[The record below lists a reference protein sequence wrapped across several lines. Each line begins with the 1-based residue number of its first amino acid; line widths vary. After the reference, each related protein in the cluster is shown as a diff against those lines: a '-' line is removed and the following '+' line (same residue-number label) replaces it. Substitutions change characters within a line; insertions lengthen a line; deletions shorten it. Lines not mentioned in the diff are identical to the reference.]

1 MIRLLQISDPHFGT
15 EKPKVL
21 EAAIELARTQSP
33 DLIIL
38 SGDITQRARRSQFD
52 QAHRF
57 TRQLQKPVLAVPGN
71 HDIPLFNLYARLFNP
86 YGNYQSVFGQT
97 LEPEFE
103 NSQLL
108 VIGVN
113 TTRPSLHKNGKVST
127 EQIIRVAMRL
137 SEAKPEQFRV
147 VVEHHPVRAIE
158 ASDTV
163 NLLIGREQAI
173 PTWVDAG
180 MDIILG
186 GHIHLPYVLPLYGR
200 RGIAG
205 RKAWTVQAGTAV
217 SKRVRGKVPNS
228 INLIHYRPVKGK
240 PQCVV
245 EQWDYAGES
254 QAFLSVKSTALTL
267 SREH

>member
-21 EAAIELARTQSP
+21 EAVMELAQTQSP
-33 DLIIL
+33 DLVIL
-38 SGDITQRARRSQFD
+38 SGDITQRARRSQFVRA
-52 QAHRF
+52 QRF

-71 HDIPLFNLYARLFNP
+71 HDIPLFNLYARLLSP
-86 YGNYQSVFGQT
+86 YGNYQRVFGQT

-103 NSQLL
+103 NNQLL

-113 TTRPSLHKNGKVST
+113 TTRPSLYKNGKVST

-147 VVEHHPVRAIE
+147 VVEHHPLRAIE
-158 ASDTV
+158 ASDTI
-163 NLLIGREQAI
+163 NLLIGHEQAI
-173 PTWVDAG
+173 LAWVDAG
-180 MDIILG
+180 VDIILG

-200 RGIAG
+200 KGAAG

-217 SKRVRGKVPNS
+217 SKRVRGEVPNS
-228 INLIHYRPVKGK
+228 INLIHYLPVEGK
-240 PQCVV
+240 PQCIV

-254 QAFLSVKSTALTL
+254 QAFLSVKSTPLTL